1 MRKFLNVKIALA
13 ALVLALVATT
23 SANAELRSRSF
34 TPEEKQN
41 DGWSAYLGFGGG
53 NSMIADDGTIFINL
67 RIGIEWNPLL
77 ATGVWASFIASDV
90 RNYNVAGTE
99 LINYNAFGA
108 QVELTPF
115 RMGEFSISIPI
126 NVGGGV
132 VNIIERGDEAFSPE
146 DYFFVA
152 DMSAQFN
159 YRVTRMLEVS
169 IGGGYRMFAG
179 IEKNNLENLDFCTP
193 FGELRFTIK
202 E

>member
-1 MRKFLNVKIALA
+1 MRMSKLLGICALA
-13 ALVLALVATT
+13 ILGVVN
-23 SANAELRSRSF
+23 ANAELRTRQF
-34 TPEEKQN
+34 TPGEPEKN
-41 DGWSAYLGFGGG
+41 GWSAYLGIGGG
-53 NSMIADDGTIFINL
+53 NSMIADDGTIFVSM

-77 ATGVWASFIASDV
+77 ASGAWASFIASDV

-99 LINYNAFGA
+99 LINYNAFGL
-108 QVELTPF
+108 QLELTPV
-115 RMGEFSISIPI
+115 RINDFSISVPI

-132 VNIIERGDEAFSPE
+132 VNVIERGDEAFSPE

-159 YRVTRMLEVS
+159 YRVTRMLEISV
-169 IGGGYRMFAG
+169 GGGYRMFAG
-179 IEKNNLENLDFCTP
+179 IEKNELEDLDFCTP